1 MHGADASPSVAA
13 FSCCMARA
21 PPSDS
26 HHELIDVVG
35 GIYSDL
41 APKVGLELPLLYAAR
56 CVVTQQLSQT
66 MDTL

>member
-1 MHGADASPSVAA
+1 
-13 FSCCMARA
+13 MARA